1 MVASSGAC
9 PVGWASRWSLDLGVK
24 GDPVAVRDVDGMVF
38 PALGGLHVPELPA
51 PGGGCPVVLEDPLV
65 LGDTPYTFPVIA
77 RAAREGLVPH
87 PELQGLAKVD
97 RPPVV
102 VDKDVSSRR
111 SCRCKRDCPGQ
122 DDRACDLGYRLPH
135 LVSQVSS
142 SAGSRPPQYCPST
155 KVVPQ
160 GPKLARTDPKPRSPQ
175 PLSFLN
181 G

>member
-24 GDPVAVRDVDGMVF
+24 GDPVAVRDVDGVVF

-51 PGGGCPVVLEDPLV
+51 SGGGRPVVLEDPLV

-87 PELQGLAKVD
+87 PERQGLAKVD

-102 VDKDVSSRR
+102 VDEDVSSRR
-111 SCRCKRDCPGQ
+111 SCRCKRDRPGQ
-122 DDRACDLGYRLPH
+122 DDRACDLGYPLPH
-135 LVSQVSS
+135 PGLPKYR
-142 SAGSRPPQYCPST
+142 SALACARQYCRTYHGST
-155 KVVPQ
+155 AMPEADQ
-160 GPKLARTDPKPRSPQ
+160 DRSRAE
-175 PLSFLN
+175 
-181 G
+181 